1 MDYMVSG
8 LYNFISKIQHRLLY
22 QTTKTVLRTFLFV
35 VAAFYFESKGSLGR
49 VESINIYQHGKI
61 GVADLFSPSS
71 NALPFASCTTTLVNS
86 SAHSNPSPPG
96 RPGVKSV
103 RCCLGSQQHGTSSCA
118 CDQVL
123 EWEMGESCWFP
134 SMTDHQAARQNLKV
148 SNFNKCMSLK
158 ISVTFYVAV
167 SHWLTIQG

>member
-1 MDYMVSG
+1 MFRCINTKALCNLNEILEGKYYQDVSHLDYMVSG

-22 QTTKTVLRTFLFV
+22 QTTKTVLRTLLFV
-35 VAAFYFESKGSLGR
+35 VAAFYFESKGSLDG
-49 VESINIYQHGKI
+49 VESINIYQYG
-61 GVADLFSPSS
+61 
-71 NALPFASCTTTLVNS
+71 NTLPFASCTTTLVNS

-123 EWEMGESCWFP
+123 E
-134 SMTDHQAARQNLKV
+134 
-148 SNFNKCMSLK
+148 
-158 ISVTFYVAV
+158 
-167 SHWLTIQG
+167 